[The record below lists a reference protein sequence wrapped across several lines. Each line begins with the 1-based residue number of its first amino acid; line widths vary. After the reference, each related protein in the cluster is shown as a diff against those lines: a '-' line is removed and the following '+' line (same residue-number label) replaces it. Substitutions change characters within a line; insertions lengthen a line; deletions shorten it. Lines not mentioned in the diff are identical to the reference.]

1 MRISEHRFEKY
12 MYCARCVDFLV
23 NIKRFFIPLVQCS
36 LLKGA
41 EEHPMTWLNI
51 FSPHLQENE

>member
-1 MRISEHRFEKY
+1 MRISEHRFTRH
-12 MYCARCVDFLV
+12 CARCADFSV
-23 NIKRFFIPLVQCS
+23 EHQGIFYSFGS

-41 EEHPMTWLNI
+41 EGHPTCTCMTWLNI